1 MQLQVGVV
9 VGGGVLVDGEQDRS
23 TLQVRDVCVCVSLAT
38 GAAYGGVRRLWLANK
53 TVQHC

>member
-38 GAAYGGVRRLWLANK
+38 GAA
-53 TVQHC
+53 